1 MEKVDLFFC
10 GDSFTWGEEL
20 QGPEQNHRRRERE
33 RFSSVLAKKLDKTHV
48 NISRSGTSNDWI
60 VKKTIEWFEQG
71 NSCDTAII
79 QFSHQKR
86 WLWYDKQGKQHHMP
100 SKYKEQESYLYTSTE
115 KEQAQ
120 HAYMKHVVSKDS
132 VLDNYWKNM
141 FVIRNYLKDKC
152 NIIHLNLYEV
162 PREKNFWYD
171 VVGNI
176 DVIEL
181 KPLLRG
187 CEPNNSI
194 KFKRENFAPRLK
206 SDILDNNNNKRFSGS
221 HPSAKG
227 HILIA
232 DTILDRHKL
241 I

>member
-20 QGPEQNHRRRERE
+20 QGTDNNHRRRERE
-33 RFSSVLAKKLDKTHV
+33 RFSGVLAKRLGKTHV

-60 VKKTIEWFEQG
+60 VKKTIEWCEQG

-79 QFSHQKR
+79 QFSHEKR
-86 WLWYDKQGKQHHMP
+86 WMWYDKKGKQHHMP
-100 SKYKEQESYLYTSTE
+100 SKYKEEESYLYTSTE

-132 VLDNYWKNM
+132 IVDNYWKNM
-141 FVIRNYLKDKC
+141 LMIRNYLKDKC
-152 NIIHLNLYEV
+152 NIIHLNLCEV
-162 PREKNFWYD
+162 PRVKNFWYD
-171 VVGNI
+171 VVGDI
-176 DVIEL
+176 DIIEL

-187 CEPNNSI
+187 C
-194 KFKRENFAPRLK
+194 RENFTPTLK
-206 SDILDNNNNKRFSGS
+206 SDILDNNNNKRFSGA

-227 HILIA
+227 HEIISYRILEQHSY
-232 DTILDRHKL
+232 LL
-241 I
+241 QEYS

>member
-20 QGPEQNHRRRERE
+20 QGIDNNHRRRERQ
-33 RFSSVLAKKLDKTHV
+33 RFSGVLAKRLGKTHV

-79 QFSHQKR
+79 QFSHEKR
-86 WLWYDKQGKQHHMP
+86 WIWYDEVGKPHHMP
-100 SKYKEQESYLYTSTE
+100 AKSHNT
-115 KEQAQ
+115 QAPC
-120 HAYMKHVVSKDS
+120 KHTA
-132 VLDNYWKNM
+132 LNNYWKNM
-141 FVIRNYLKDKC
+141 FLIRNYLKDKC
-152 NIIHLNLYEV
+152 NIIHLNLCEV
-162 PREKNFWYD
+162 PRVKNFWYD

-176 DVIEL
+176 DIIEL

-187 CEPNNSI
+187 C
-194 KFKRENFAPRLK
+194 RENFAPTLK
-206 SDILDNNNNKRFSGS
+206 SNILDNNNNKRFSGA

-232 DTILDRHKL
+232 ETICP
-241 I
+241 